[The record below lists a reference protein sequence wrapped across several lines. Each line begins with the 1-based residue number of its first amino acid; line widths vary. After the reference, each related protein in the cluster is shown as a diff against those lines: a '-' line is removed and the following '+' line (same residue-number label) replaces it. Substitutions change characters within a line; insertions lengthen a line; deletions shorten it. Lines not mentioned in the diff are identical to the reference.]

1 MVYNLSFPILG
12 GIYDVDEL
20 DNESQEHQHRK
31 YDDHMVRQ
39 MERGLG
45 DAIERTA
52 FPGDSRFFR
61 KTGVSLNHTP
71 ENRDKNLNYMLK
83 GHTTGMTT
91 RQMMRERMHMGMP
104 TFA

>member
-1 MVYNLSFPILG
+1 MWMSWITKARNTSTAKTMTIL
-12 GIYDVDEL
+12 
-20 DNESQEHQHRK
+20 
-31 YDDHMVRQ
+31 VRQ

-52 FPGDSRFFR
+52 FPGDNRFFR
-61 KTGVSLNHTP
+61 ETGVSLNHTP
-71 ENRDKNLNYMLK
+71 ENRDKNLNYMPK

>member
-1 MVYNLSFPILG
+1 MWMSWITKARNTSTANTMTIL
-12 GIYDVDEL
+12 
-20 DNESQEHQHRK
+20 
-31 YDDHMVRQ
+31 VRQ

-61 KTGVSLNHTP
+61 ETGVSLNHTP
-71 ENRDKNLNYMLK
+71 ENRDKNLNYMPK
-83 GHTTGMTT
+83 GHTTGMTA

>member
-1 MVYNLSFPILG
+1 MWMSWITKARNTSTENTMTIL
-12 GIYDVDEL
+12 
-20 DNESQEHQHRK
+20 
-31 YDDHMVRQ
+31 VRQ

-61 KTGVSLNHTP
+61 KTGVSLNYTP
-71 ENRDKNLNYMLK
+71 ENRDKNLNYMPK

>member
-1 MVYNLSFPILG
+1 MWMSWITKARNTSTANTMTIL
-12 GIYDVDEL
+12 
-20 DNESQEHQHRK
+20 
-31 YDDHMVRQ
+31 VRQ

-52 FPGDSRFFR
+52 FPGDRRFFR
-61 KTGVSLNHTP
+61 ETGVSLNHTP
-71 ENRDKNLNYMLK
+71 ENRDKNLNYMPK